1 MKQGKNKILHLR
13 EGLLWKEM
21 QIAVEMARL
30 LGFQS
35 ESAVFPVVSRELG
48 EEIPAELKDLS
59 QYAEKGELKKAP
71 EDYVSALGAAKPVA
85 DFDWRDKR
93 GLESLFDV
101 GSILKDE
108 NLDFLPDKMD
118 VHFVLPK
125 EADLSI
131 LAAACNFAFRMGM
144 ETTAYEGLLLTD
156 GECKGNVLMFE
167 KAEKCSIKFLEKEDG
182 IRITVAGSGKELE
195 TFSADFCEHF
205 PMQGDFDTWTDYL
218 QEIID
223 SMCMKN
229 LDGQLAYTKAFSKP
243 GAKAYV
249 SPEIENRYED
259 IKAEFPEAAFI
270 NHKGMEMVYE
280 KEYDIEWEVD
290 VLHEIL
296 EASVYPRLKPG
307 DEVKVYAALSEG
319 KEEREQTAKRI
330 SERIAETG
338 ASVGKLSLLCA
349 YKQGYSWLEEEVV
362 PVLLQNSGADRL
374 EIGFKPFLPP
384 GVTDWADED
393 GATPSYNNVGGNPD
407 QWYDLPIRYLQELYP
422 AEDMLTEALGIQ
434 RENIIFYAYEGTED
448 FTYKLK
454 AYDKEGNSIYE
465 DTCKAASHE
474 RPYLDDYPQMG
485 KVHPSTG
492 YLKVSVNGESLLETR
507 IETDVERI
515 WDIYQKEVLPDCR
528 AYVEEK
534 TGGEI
539 TEAGQ
544 PFFSRLRIEAEASE
558 PDYRLPS
565 REDLFTTLDGLHE
578 DIYFAGADY
587 FKNLGLE
594 KAGVML
600 DAPGLILPVIRK
612 KSGKPYMKVTL
623 YKQKAQEP
631 FISCDNG
638 EAILGKGS
646 RQTVQAWMEAVEE
659 TKEGRGAVIQINGAD
674 EKVVAAYAELFE
686 KGVLGMGKKLYG
698 IDYLKLAAG
707 TSRYTVFT
715 DRTREVEKT
724 LDISDI
730 DLSEHELI
738 GYDKYIE
745 IINRLKLVPGLKVY
759 RTAVSYTGR
768 ELYAVEVLPECG
780 GYISRTKRITRY
792 PSEIVNCRHHANEVS
807 STNSAFMLI
816 KTLLTDEQYK
826 ELPLKLNLVIV
837 PMENVDGAAI
847 HYELQKDNPTWKLHV
862 ARFNAV
868 GKEFYYEHFKP
879 DTIHTEAMGLTR
891 LFRKFLPDIIVD
903 NHGVPTHEWEQQFS
917 GYTSPS
923 YKGFWLPRS
932 LLYGYFWTVSDE
944 AYKSNYL
951 VNKKME
957 DVIAD
962 SIAEDAEITRWNKE
976 WARQFEKFAH
986 GWMPKLFPANYYKD
1000 MINYWIPF
1008 AFDPAHRYP
1017 SIRFPWITTVAYT
1030 SEVADETAQNSY
1042 LHLCAS
1048 AHLNHDLATLKML
1061 AGSICVYIDKWDI
1074 SDRSIGVA
1082 HIRQRPIIV

>member
-1 MKQGKNKILHLR
+1 MKQEKNKILHLR
-13 EGLLWKEM
+13 EGLSWEEM

-35 ESAVFPVVSRELG
+35 ESAVFPVVSRNSG
-48 EEIPAELKDLS
+48 EEIPAELKDLN
-59 QYAEKGELKKAP
+59 QYAVKGEPNKIP
-71 EDYVSALGAAKPVA
+71 EDYVSALEAARPVA
-85 DFDWRDKR
+85 DFDWRSKK
-93 GLESLFDV
+93 GLETLFDT
-101 GSILKDE
+101 GLILKDE

-118 VHFVLPK
+118 VHFLLPK
-125 EADLSI
+125 EADVSM

-144 ETTAYEGLLLTD
+144 ETTAYAGLLLTD
-156 GECKGNVLMFE
+156 RECAGNVLVFE
-167 KAEKCSIKFLEKEDG
+167 PGEECSIKFSEKEDG

-195 TFSADFCEHF
+195 AFSADFCEHF
-205 PMQGDFDTWTDYL
+205 PMQGDFNTWTDYL

-249 SPEIENRYED
+249 SPEIENRQED
-259 IKAEFPEAAFI
+259 IKAEFPEVTFI
-270 NHKGMEMVYE
+270 NHKGMETVYE

-290 VLHEIL
+290 VLHEIF
-296 EASVYPRLKPG
+296 ENSIYPKLKSG
-307 DEVKVYAALSEG
+307 DEVEVYAALSEG
-319 KEEREQTAKRI
+319 KEERGQVVKRI
-330 SERIAETG
+330 SRRIAEAG
-338 ASVGKLSLLCA
+338 AAVKNISILCA

-362 PVLLQNSGADRL
+362 PVLLQKGGADRL
-374 EIGFKPFLPP
+374 EIGFKPFLPQ

-393 GATPSYNNVGGNPD
+393 GATPSYNNVGGDPE
-407 QWYDLPIRYLQELYP
+407 QWYDLAIRYLQELYP
-422 AEDMLTEALGIQ
+422 AEDMLAEALGIP
-434 RENIIFYAYEGTED
+434 RENIMFYPYEGVED
-448 FTYKLK
+448 LTYELK
-454 AYDKEGNSIYE
+454 VFDKDKNNIYE
-465 DTCKAASHE
+465 SICKAASHE

-492 YLKVSVNGESLLETR
+492 YLKVLVNGEILLETR

-515 WDIYQKEVLPDCR
+515 WEIYQKEVLPDCR
-528 AYVEEK
+528 AYIEEK
-534 TGGEI
+534 TGGRI
-539 TEAGQ
+539 TADGQ
-544 PFFSRLRIEAEASE
+544 PFFSRLRVEAEASE
-558 PDYRLPS
+558 PDYQLPS

-587 FKNLGLE
+587 FKNLGME

-623 YKQKAQEP
+623 FKQKAHEP
-631 FISCDNG
+631 FISCGNDSKIFPN
-638 EAILGKGS
+638 GS
-646 RQTVQAWMEAVEE
+646 RQTIQAWLETIEE
-659 TKEGRGAVIQINGAD
+659 TKEGRGAVIRIEGAD
-674 EKVVAAYAELFE
+674 EKVAAAYAALLE
-686 KGVLGMGKKLYG
+686 KGVLGIGKKLYG
-698 IDYLKLAAG
+698 TDYLKLDTG
-707 TSRYTVFT
+707 SGCYTIFT
-715 DRTREVEKT
+715 DRAKETEKD
-724 LDISDI
+724 LRISDI
-730 DLSEHELI
+730 DLSEYELI
-738 GYDKYIE
+738 GYEKYIE
-745 IINRLKLVPGLKVY
+745 IIHQLKRVPGLNVY

-768 ELYAVEVLPECG
+768 ELYAVEVLPKRE
-780 GYISRTKRITRY
+780 GYVSRTRRITRY

-807 STNSAFMLI
+807 STNAAFMLI
-816 KTLLTDEQYK
+816 KTLLTDVSYK
-826 ELPLKLNLVIV
+826 NIPEKLNLVIV
-837 PMENVDGAAI
+837 PMENVDGSAI
-847 HYELQKDNPTWKLHV
+847 HYELQKDNPAWKLHV

-868 GKEFYYEHFKP
+868 GREFYYEHFKP

-891 LFRKFLPDIIVD
+891 LFREFLPDIIVD

-932 LLYGYFWTVSDE
+932 LLYGYFWTVTDE
-944 AYKSNYL
+944 AYKSNYP
-951 VNKKME
+951 VNKKLE

-962 SIAEDAEITRWNKE
+962 SIAEDSEITHWNKE
-976 WARQFEKFAH
+976 WARQFEKYAH

-1030 SEVADETAQNSY
+1030 SEVADETAQGSY
-1042 LHLCAS
+1042 LHLCAR
-1048 AHLNHDLATLKML
+1048 AHLTHDLATLKML
-1061 AGSICVYIDKWDI
+1061 AGSTCVYIDKWNI
-1074 SDRSIGVA
+1074 SDSSIEAA